1 MECKYNQAIILSIL
15 SHDVHIMHSF
25 DKNYNF
31 MLRPAIL
38 KQGKKNLMSST
49 LSLKMNDPDSFKI
62 IRNSL

>member
-1 MECKYNQAIILSIL
+1 
-15 SHDVHIMHSF
+15 
-25 DKNYNF
+25 